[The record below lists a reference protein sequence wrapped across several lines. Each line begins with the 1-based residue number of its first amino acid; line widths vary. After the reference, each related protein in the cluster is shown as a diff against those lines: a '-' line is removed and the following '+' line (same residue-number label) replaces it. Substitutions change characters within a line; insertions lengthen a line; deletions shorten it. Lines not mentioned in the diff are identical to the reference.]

1 LTECL
6 RLLKPG
12 SSCPATN
19 VLVAPVLVMVS
30 TGVLFVWLWP
40 RLLWWILAIASLL
53 PIACLLPVALVLA
66 VARGLAIARRLL
78 LILTIARLLSIACLL
93 SVALV
98 LAVARGLAVARR
110 LTRILAVARLLPI
123 APLLTVALVLAV
135 ARGLSVARRLTL
147 ILAIARWLSVSRRLP
162 ATLAVARR
170 LSVALVLAIALLVVL
185 VVGAVWTVGAGV
197 IMSAIVT
204 ITRLLAIAMT
214 LLPITWLGS
223 ITLLPSIALFIA
235 AVTRLLIIAVT
246 LSVTWLTVSLLL
258 TIGLLIAIILLL
270 TIALFIA
277 VILLLAIA
285 LTLLTI
291 TWLISIILL
300 LAVTLLAVTLL
311 AVTLLVAI
319 CLLLAITVLV
329 AVALLLAIALLVAVT
344 LMRTVA
350 VGLAKPNEVLAVT
363 KDAGPRWTEGSKGP
377 AWGGLV
383 RQPDSKLFLPA
394 SVQQKLEFGVQVLCP
409 GHASPIF
416 RVEDAL
422 LFDVVILA
430 LFAVPRNEADPGDA
444 VCVPGLWDVHATPS
458 KTLGLRQEGHPAKPA
473 AAADSVWA
481 DNIVRRQRPLFV
493 VLVRG
498 RLFLLVLQEREDA
511 RVVHV
516 RLVRVQVIVQV
527 LVRRVC
533 RVRLV
538 VDNELG
544 RVEAESV
551 LSVRNPTRNG
561 HGGDC
566 HDGDEDWRPQDG
578 RRGRHLGRQRHSSSL
593 RSV

>member
-1 LTECL
+1 
-6 RLLKPG
+6 
-12 SSCPATN
+12 
-19 VLVAPVLVMVS
+19 
-30 TGVLFVWLWP
+30 
-40 RLLWWILAIASLL
+40 
-53 PIACLLPVALVLA
+53 
-66 VARGLAIARRLL
+66 
-78 LILTIARLLSIACLL
+78 
-93 SVALV
+93 
-98 LAVARGLAVARR
+98 
-110 LTRILAVARLLPI
+110 
-123 APLLTVALVLAV
+123 
-135 ARGLSVARRLTL
+135 
-147 ILAIARWLSVSRRLP
+147 
-162 ATLAVARR
+162 
-170 LSVALVLAIALLVVL
+170 
-185 VVGAVWTVGAGV
+185 
-197 IMSAIVT
+197 
-204 ITRLLAIAMT
+204 MT

-300 LAVTLLAVTLL
+300 LAVTLL
-311 AVTLLVAI
+311 AI

-481 DNIVRRQRPLFV
+481 DNIVRRQGPLFV

-566 HDGDEDWRPQDG
+566 NDGDEDWRPQDG

>member
-1 LTECL
+1 
-6 RLLKPG
+6 
-12 SSCPATN
+12 
-19 VLVAPVLVMVS
+19 
-30 TGVLFVWLWP
+30 
-40 RLLWWILAIASLL
+40 
-53 PIACLLPVALVLA
+53 
-66 VARGLAIARRLL
+66 
-78 LILTIARLLSIACLL
+78 
-93 SVALV
+93 
-98 LAVARGLAVARR
+98 
-110 LTRILAVARLLPI
+110 
-123 APLLTVALVLAV
+123 
-135 ARGLSVARRLTL
+135 
-147 ILAIARWLSVSRRLP
+147 
-162 ATLAVARR
+162 
-170 LSVALVLAIALLVVL
+170 
-185 VVGAVWTVGAGV
+185 
-197 IMSAIVT
+197 
-204 ITRLLAIAMT
+204 MT

-235 AVTRLLIIAVT
+235 A
-246 LSVTWLTVSLLL
+246 VSLLL

-291 TWLISIILL
+291 TWLISIIL
-300 LAVTLLAVTLL
+300 LLAVTLL

-566 HDGDEDWRPQDG
+566 NDGDEDWRPQDG